1 MPTDRPT
8 ALEILLAR
16 LASGRNAPLPEPAPP
31 MSLGPLSTDTALA
44 YAAQNPE
51 PVRPRFIQPTLP
63 DASLINQ
70 EVGAAPAP
78 PAPRSRAERIFNAI
92 AGFGAGVQGQGP
104 QFLAQLQE
112 PQRRYEAQLERY
124 QGRRTEALE
133 RAERRAE
140 REAAQANRA
149 NELAYERDFKVWLS
163 KNNDRSDEAK
173 QRMAQ
178 MFTLQRDATRARLE
192 EERAQRQERRQMEM
206 DARHISD
213 QFFGI
218 TRNKTLSDEIGKYRA
233 GLIKSLSPAA
243 AALERRV
250 TQLGDVRM
258 NKAARIG
265 GGAAT
270 SKDAKLVEQ
279 FEALKRQLYPARRR
293 GDTTQE
299 DNILRRIEAVGAKL
313 QAKGYEVGY
322 GKDPYV
328 LPPRGA
334 MGQPQAAAPAQDGD
348 VLGVG
353 LK

>member
-1 MPTDRPT
+1 MAINIELLR
-8 ALEILLAR
+8 ALMAL
-16 LASGRNAPLPEPAPP
+16 NAGDLPPLPGPAKPLP
-31 MSLGPLSTDTALA
+31 IPLAPVPDLGPLSTETTAA
-44 YAAQNPE
+44 YGALNPE
-51 PVRPRFIQPTLP
+51 PVPPRFITPTLP

-70 EVGAAPAP
+70 EVGPAPQAPAP
-78 PAPRSRAERIFNAI
+78 LSRAQRIFNAI
-92 AGFGAGVQGQGP
+92 GGVGAGGQGQGA
-104 QFLAQLQE
+104 QFLGQLQE
-112 PQRRYEAQLERY
+112 PQPREEAQVERY

-192 EERAQRQERRQMEM
+192 EERAQRQERGQMEM
-206 DARHISD
+206 EERHISD

-270 SKDAKLVEQ
+270 SK
-279 FEALKRQLYPARRR
+279 
-293 GDTTQE
+293 
-299 DNILRRIEAVGAKL
+299 
-313 QAKGYEVGY
+313 
-322 GKDPYV
+322 
-328 LPPRGA
+328 
-334 MGQPQAAAPAQDGD
+334 
-348 VLGVG
+348 
-353 LK
+353 